1 MNISSISDQF
11 LYQLFSGYLFFQIS
25 KLLLWE
31 TATHYYCSKIRCT
44 GSRWKILPVLAVCI
58 YKIFIWRHHFPGTSN
73 FWTIVDSVKIRYS
86 AMAKT
91 RCYLA
96 GLVKYFGSFTCDNH
110 QRWNKVMWIIKLQD
124 VINSFAFPD
133 KT

>member
-1 MNISSISDQF
+1 MT
-11 LYQLFSGYLFFQIS
+11 
-25 KLLLWE
+25 E
-31 TATHYYCSKIRCT
+31 TMRLKRKTCPTYY
-44 GSRWKILPVLAVCI
+44 
-58 YKIFIWRHHFPGTSN
+58 
-73 FWTIVDSVKIRYS
+73 SVKIRYS

-110 QRWNKVMWIIKLQD
+110 QRRNKVMWLLKLQD
-124 VINSFAFPD
+124 VMNSFAFPD